1 MKKSGDLVDEDNIII
16 SDKITDREMF
26 KNSNLNKPTIEGQME
41 KITGASNRI
50 KEIQKEQADMY
61 RPKTDAEIA
70 AKYDKENKESIQ
82 RFKDKMKKDE
92 PEDKADGGR
101 IGFRVGKFVLDKVI
115 AKLLG
120 NKNKVKQAADDI
132 FPTGDYKYDAQMAA
146 EALVENNPRI
156 FKNKLYDDLDLDTQI
171 EIYGAVLEPIQ
182 KNMSIARQLKK
193 ASRPEKTLASMK
205 EGKGI
210 DMSDSNIVDE
220 FTRFMKET
228 DPQGSKTIE
237 QTVELANFNPKG
249 RKKNATGGRAGFYTG
264 GITDVE
270 PSLDDIGHGS
280 DSLMART
287 RLVSPGSQ
295 ATTSTGLNYL
305 LAEDNDNIRV
315 PFNNGLMVDPIA
327 SEDAAFKAAMNAF
340 KYYVQSGG
348 TKNFRD
354 YMRMQSQVGKQGGG
368 LENFRADGGRINFK
382 VGGDAGRRAFL
393 KLMATL
399 GGATAAAKSG
409 ILTLGEGGA
418 KKAVTETVKQ
428 SAGSGTPPPYFFK
441 LVEKIKTLGDDTLAS
456 KDKATAYKYKDYV
469 LEEDFAGNIEIMK
482 KQSLTD
488 NPYPEDVYM
497 SLKVDDVPIKGKK
510 GSAKVE
516 QYEEYTARPDGDG
529 KMKDVDDGV
538 PDEVI
543 MEVEAGS
550 GNVPESF
557 YTGPDKIKKA
567 DGGRIGLFLGGPLVK
582 NQLTSGKGL
591 LRQMLN
597 YMSKDSSSGKSGS
610 EMLQMVNPKQFEK
623 LLNDP
628 SMYNKISS
636 ETGITAPELIKN
648 MIKKIKDDRAGMVEE
663 LLSSAR
669 TIKKVDDDMIGY
681 KNKIIEE
688 MIDKGVDREMAGAMA
703 DMISKKIMKEVGPKR
718 VTPKITEQGLLELEN
733 IQKNLL
739 TKDRKL
745 QAQGGLT
752 TMLGE

>member
-1 MKKSGDLVDEDNIII
+1 MAAKNTLQFFLGPLLKKFFQDMGRDPNNLEMILLRQKAGQLFKDSNKVIPFKPKRSFAEEIDAMKKSGDLVDEDNMVI
-16 SDKITDREMF
+16 SEKITDREMF

-41 KITGASNRI
+41 KITRASNRI
-50 KEIQKEQADMY
+50 KEIQKEQAEMY
-61 RPKTDAEIA
+61 RPKTDAEIK
-70 AKYDKENKESIQ
+70 AKFDKQNQESIQ

-101 IGFRVGKFVLDKVI
+101 IGFRAGKFVLDKII

-120 NKNKVKQAADDI
+120 DPKKVKQAADDI

-156 FKNKLYDDLDLDTQI
+156 FKNRLYDDLDMDTQI

-193 ASRPEKTLASMK
+193 ASRPEKTLAAMK

-210 DMSDSNIVDE
+210 DMSDPNIADE

-237 QTVELANFNPKG
+237 QTVELANFDPKKVKG
-249 RKKNATGGRAGFYTG
+249 NAEGGRIGYYTG

-270 PSLDDIGHGS
+270 PDLSDIGHGS

-287 RLVSPGSQ
+287 RLVSPDGQ

-315 PFNNGLMVDPIA
+315 PF
-327 SEDAAFKAAMNAF
+327 AA
-340 KYYVQSGG
+340 
-348 TKNFRD
+348 
-354 YMRMQSQVGKQGGG
+354 GGG
-368 LENFRADGGRINFK
+368 S
-382 VGGDAGRRAFL
+382 RRAFL
-393 KLMATL
+393 KLLATL

-418 KKAVTETVKQ
+418 KKAITETVKQ
-428 SAGSGTPPPYFFK
+428 SAGGTYPPPYFFK
-441 LVEKIKTLGDDTLAS
+441 LVEKIKFMGDDITEKAAT
-456 KDKATAYKYKDYV
+456 KDREIVKRYKDF
-469 LEEDFAGNIEIMK
+469 EM
-482 KQSLTD
+482 T
-488 NPYPEDVYM
+488 EDVATGDIVIKKRNEGSFYDQDGIISDEYIVYKPGQADEM
-497 SLKVDDVPIKGKK
+497 TKGKK
-510 GSAKVE
+510 PPPE
-516 QYEEYTARPDGDG
+516 YDEYTVRPDSDG
-529 KMKDVDDGV
+529 KLKDSEDGLDSIDEILEEVGDVDS
-538 PDEVI
+538 
-543 MEVEAGS
+543 M
-550 GNVPESF
+550 
-557 YTGPDKIKKA
+557 TLKKA

-597 YMSKDSSSGKSGS
+597 YMSKGSSSGKSGS

-628 SMYNKISS
+628 SMYNKISPES
-636 ETGITAPELIKN
+636 GITAPELIKN
-648 MIKKIKDDRAGMVEE
+648 MIKKTKDDRAGMVEE

-669 TIKKVDDDMIGY
+669 NIKKVDDDMIGY

-688 MIDKGVDREMAGAMA
+688 MIDKGIDREMAETFA
-703 DMISKKIMKEVGPKR
+703 DMMSKKIMKEVGPKKA
-718 VTPKITEQGLLELEN
+718 TPEITEKGLLELEN
-733 IQKNLL
+733 IQKNLI
-739 TKDRKL
+739 TKDRKPN
-745 QAQGGLT
+745 ASGGLQ